1 MKRLLV
7 LSVFISSFCW
17 GISPHEFNE
26 ALLEG
31 VKEDIKQD
39 RFSDPTVKP
48 RPDTTRKPASFER
61 HEEFDIQEYRRKNK
75 VNGLHEKW

>member
-1 MKRLLV
+1 MRELLF
-7 LSVFISSFCW
+7 LTIFFSSVAW

-31 VKEDIKQD
+31 VREDIKQD
-39 RFSDPTVKP
+39 RFADPNYSQQQK
-48 RPDTTRKPASFER
+48 RKPASIEG
-61 HEEFDIQEYRRKNK
+61 EENFNIQEYRRKNK